1 MTVTKDSITARKE
14 VLVNDVNAV
23 RTRIAEAQK
32 KINEDQALLS
42 ALMGAFQQC
51 EAFEK
56 EFSDDTPEEESDVEN
71 SEDQEAMSPGGTD

>member
-1 MTVTKDSITARKE
+1 MTVTKESITARKE

-56 EFSDDTPEEESDVEN
+56 EFSDETPVEESDGEN
-71 SEDQEAMSPGGTD
+71 SEEVDEAIGGTD

>member
-32 KINEDQALLS
+32 TINEDQALLS

-71 SEDQEAMSPGGTD
+71 SEDPDEAIGGTD

>member
-1 MTVTKDSITARKE
+1 MTVTKESITERKE

-56 EFSDDTPEEESDVEN
+56 EFSDETPVEESDVEN
-71 SEDQEAMSPGGTD
+71 SEEVDEEIGGTD

>member
-1 MTVTKDSITARKE
+1 MTVTKESITARKE

-56 EFSDDTPEEESDVEN
+56 EFSDETPVEESDVEN
-71 SEDQEAMSPGGTD
+71 SEEVDEAIGGTD

>member
-1 MTVTKDSITARKE
+1 MTVTKESITARKE

-56 EFSDDTPEEESDVEN
+56 EFSDETPVEEIDVEN
-71 SEDQEAMSPGGTD
+71 SEEVDEEIGGTD

>member
-1 MTVTKDSITARKE
+1 MTVTKESITARKE

-56 EFSDDTPEEESDVEN
+56 EFSDETPVEESDVEN
-71 SEDQEAMSPGGTD
+71 SEEVDESIGGTD

>member
-32 KINEDQALLS
+32 TINEDQALLS

-71 SEDQEAMSPGGTD
+71 SEDQEDMSPGGTD